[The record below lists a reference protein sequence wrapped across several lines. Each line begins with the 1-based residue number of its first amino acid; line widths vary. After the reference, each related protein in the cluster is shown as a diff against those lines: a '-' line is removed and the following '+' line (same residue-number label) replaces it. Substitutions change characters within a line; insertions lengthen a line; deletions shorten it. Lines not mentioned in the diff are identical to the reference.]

1 MSCQT
6 EGLFWR
12 IIQEIKFD
20 YTKGVTRSRNLKKDR
35 QRDGQKEKKN
45 KKTKNDEKQIP
56 LRRLTIIQYKPS

>member
-1 MSCQT
+1 M